1 MRRRPASSWRSLSS
15 REARVGSALG
25 LSRTPRHLVVLD
37 VLGDQA
43 SSLVACPF
51 EDLLVGRAASSGS
64 AAAATMSCR
73 VAGRLVYGSFQ
84 QGASLTSN
92 ASGSRE
98 GGPSRTHSPPERTNR
113 YHRPLAPSRSWSRPR
128 RVRRLRQARTAPW
141 PASRSRAARP

>member
-25 LSRTPRHLVVLD
+25 VSRTPRHLVVLD

-73 VAGRLVYGSFQ
+73 VAGRLVYGSFT
-84 QGASLTSN
+84 A
-92 ASGSRE
+92 R
-98 GGPSRTHSPPERTNR
+98 
-113 YHRPLAPSRSWSRPR
+113 RPR
-128 RVRRLRQARTAPW
+128 
-141 PASRSRAARP
+141 PAHPGRGRADRPGPT

>member
-1 MRRRPASSWRSLSS
+1 MRRRPASSWRLLSS
-15 REARVGSALG
+15 REARVGSAVG

-51 EDLLVGRAASSGS
+51 EDLPVGRAASSGS

-84 QGASLTSN
+84 RGASATS
-92 ASGSRE
+92 APGSGE
-98 GGPSRTHSPPERTNR
+98 GGPSRTQSPPERTNR
-113 YHRPLAPSRSWSRPR
+113 YHCPSPPSRSWSRPQ
-128 RVRRLRQARTAPW
+128 VRRLRRARTAP
-141 PASRSRAARP
+141 